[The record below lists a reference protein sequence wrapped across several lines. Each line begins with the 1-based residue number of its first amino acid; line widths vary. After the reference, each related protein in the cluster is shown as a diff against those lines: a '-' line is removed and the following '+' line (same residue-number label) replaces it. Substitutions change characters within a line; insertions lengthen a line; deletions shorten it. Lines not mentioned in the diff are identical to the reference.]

1 MSRARIASIG
11 TEERRARL
19 AWRHHLARRVS
30 SVDEV
35 ARAVVGLHSSDP
47 TSVYLSAWART
58 EGLAVADVEDVLY
71 ERRSLVRMLGMR
83 RTIFVVPR
91 DTAAAMDE
99 ACAKDLAPPER
110 RRLAGMLEG
119 QGVAPPGGGARWVS
133 RVQRATLEALD
144 RRGQATAREL
154 TGDVP
159 DLGAKLRFGEGK
171 AWEGMMGVSTRV
183 LFLLATE
190 GRVVRAR
197 PLGTWISGQYRWAR
211 TETWLGAPLPPLE
224 RAEACAE
231 LLRRYLAAFGPATMT
246 DVRWWTGW
254 TAKRS
259 AATLEALGAVEV
271 ALEGGV
277 GFAVPED
284 LDPVEPPEPW
294 IALLPSLDP
303 TIMGWKERAWY
314 LGDHAPL
321 LFDRA
326 GNAGPTVWVNGR
338 AVGAWAHAD
347 DGEVRVVLLERVDA
361 RARRAIDLEREH
373 LRTWLGD
380 VRLKPRFRTPLDREL
395 AAG

>member
-1 MSRARIASIG
+1 
-11 TEERRARL
+11 
-19 AWRHHLARRVS
+19 
-30 SVDEV
+30 
-35 ARAVVGLHSSDP
+35 
-47 TSVYLSAWART
+47 
-58 EGLAVADVEDVLY
+58 
-71 ERRSLVRMLGMR
+71 
-83 RTIFVVPR
+83 
-91 DTAAAMDE
+91 
-99 ACAKDLAPPER
+99 
-110 RRLAGMLEG
+110 
-119 QGVAPPGGGARWVS
+119 
-133 RVQRATLEALD
+133 
-144 RRGQATAREL
+144 
-154 TGDVP
+154 
-159 DLGAKLRFGEGK
+159 
-171 AWEGMMGVSTRV
+171 
-183 LFLLATE
+183 
-190 GRVVRAR
+190 
-197 PLGTWISGQYRWAR
+197 
-211 TETWLGAPLPPLE
+211 
-224 RAEACAE
+224 
-231 LLRRYLAAFGPATMT
+231 MT

-277 GFAVPED
+277 GYVVPED